1 MIPVVLFLGE
11 GISPFRVNMLIDITI
26 VLVLYLQLFLG
37 EVVYSWLLAFW
48 LLHSFCPHP
57 PHTHNPRP
65 SALFTEL

>member
-37 EVVYSWLLAFW
+37 EVVYS
-48 LLHSFCPHP
+48 
-57 PHTHNPRP
+57 
-65 SALFTEL
+65 